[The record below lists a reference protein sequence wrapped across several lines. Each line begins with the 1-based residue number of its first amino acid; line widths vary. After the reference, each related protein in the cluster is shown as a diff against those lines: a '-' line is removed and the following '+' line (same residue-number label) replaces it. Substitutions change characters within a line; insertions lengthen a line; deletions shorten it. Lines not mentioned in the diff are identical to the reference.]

1 MITFK
6 SLKPTVEAK
15 PFTLFLTVSTLF
27 SSDAFMIMWSQSI
40 ELTISFANVVLPVPA
55 FPKNKR

>member
-6 SLKPTVEAK
+6 SLNPIVDAK

-27 SSDAFMIMWSQSI
+27 SSDALMIIWSQSI
-40 ELTISFANVVLPVPA
+40 ELTISFSMV
-55 FPKNKR
+55 